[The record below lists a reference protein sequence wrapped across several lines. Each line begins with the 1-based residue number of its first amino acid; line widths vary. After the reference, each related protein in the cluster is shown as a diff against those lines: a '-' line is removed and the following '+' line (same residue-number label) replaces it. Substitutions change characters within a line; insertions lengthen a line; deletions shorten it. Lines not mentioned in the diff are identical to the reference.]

1 VDFDSKEIQ
10 EYPEVHSKVVEGSL
24 EPGAIMFDGKLQ
36 PMDKISY
43 AGLIEEFEKLG
54 VERIKQKAS

>member
-1 VDFDSKEIQ
+1 VDFDSSEIQ
-10 EYPEVHSKVVEGSL
+10 EYPDVYSKVVEGTL

-36 PMDKISY
+36 AMDKISY

-54 VERIKQKAS
+54 VQRVKQKAS